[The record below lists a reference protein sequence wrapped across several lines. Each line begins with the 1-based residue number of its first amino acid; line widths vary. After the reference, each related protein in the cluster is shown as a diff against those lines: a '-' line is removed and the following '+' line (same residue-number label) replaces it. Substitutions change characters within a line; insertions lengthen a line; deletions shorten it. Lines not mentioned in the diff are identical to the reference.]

1 MKTTRSAGS
10 KDPAPQSED
19 PALPHSA
26 IIPHAEPHPGIVP
39 HPPIP
44 TSPVDRL
51 LRAAIAALVVAQA
64 AVVGLQVV
72 GRHVL
77 RQPAPWTEEIARLL
91 LVWLMCA
98 GGIAALRHAQ
108 HPRVTVLVRLL
119 SDSRRAA
126 VDRGLRLVLLAFF
139 ASLIVPAWRLTVSSA
154 GEELPAS
161 GLSGAAISAVLPAA
175 LVLMSLTILQQ
186 LYVEGS
192 GAWRDRSALTWSLGA
207 SALAIASVLVPLLG
221 GAAPLLVLISGF
233 LVTAALGMPLAFT
246 LALTSLTYLLGI
258 GGVSLIILPI
268 KILGGVDS
276 FVLLAI
282 PLFIVAGALMESG
295 GISERIVA
303 LAMAIVGRVRGGLAM
318 VAVVAEVLFSG
329 ISGST
334 AADVSAISSLLV
346 PSMRRSGYS
355 GAESVSVVA
364 AASAMGILVPPCLT
378 MVVLGSLVNLS
389 IVTLFL
395 AGFVPA
401 FILAAALLVLI
412 ALRARRQ
419 GWPVSGRVT
428 GSDLARAAR
437 RAIMPLGLPVLLFGG
452 IFSGA
457 TTVTEAAL
465 LAVVY
470 ALLAGLFLGE
480 RSSRDITAQLAQ
492 SGVVTATTLWV
503 LAAASA
509 FAWILVREWV
519 PQTLGEWIGGAGV
532 GRVGFL
538 ALTVVIFVVIGAL
551 LEGLPALLIFGPILF
566 PISKAVGLDPV
577 HYGIVIVAAMGIA
590 FFLPPV
596 GVGLSIA
603 AGIARV
609 DIDDVSRSYVPYLV
623 ALLVGLAL
631 ISAFPVL
638 TLVLPRLLLGYKG

>member
-1 MKTTRSAGS
+1 MTGVLSSA
-10 KDPAPQSED
+10 P
-19 PALPHSA
+19 PALSRADRALQWSIA
-26 IIPHAEPHPGIVP
+26 I
-39 HPPIP
+39 
-44 TSPVDRL
+44 
-51 LRAAIAALVVAQA
+51 LVIAQA
-64 AVVGLQVV
+64 SVVGLQVV
-72 GRHVL
+72 ARHIM
-77 RQPAPWTEEIARLL
+77 RQPIPWTEEIARLL
-91 LVWLMCA
+91 LVWLMCG

-119 SDSRRAA
+119 SASHRQA
-126 VDRGLRLVLLAFF
+126 VERGLRLVLLVFF
-139 ASLIVPAWRLTVSSA
+139 LYLVVPAWRLTLASA
-154 GEELPAS
+154 GERLPAS
-161 GLSGAAISAVLPAA
+161 GLSGAAISVVLPVA
-175 LVLMSLTILQQ
+175 LLLMSTVLVQQ
-186 LYVEGS
+186 LL
-192 GAWRDRSALTWSLGA
+192 RDRFWHERSSLPWSLGA
-207 SALAIASVLVPLLG
+207 AGLAIASVLVPLLA
-221 GAAPLLVLISGF
+221 GAAPLVVLVSGF
-233 LVTAALGMPLAFT
+233 LVTAALGLPLAFT

-282 PLFIVAGALMESG
+282 PLFILAGALMESG
-295 GISERIVA
+295 GISERIVD

-318 VAVVAEVLFSG
+318 VAVVAEILFSG

-334 AADVSAISSLLV
+334 TADVSAISSLLV
-346 PSMRRSGYS
+346 PSMKRGGYS
-355 GAESVSVVA
+355 GPESVSVVA

-395 AGFVPA
+395 AGFIPA

-412 ALRARRQ
+412 AIRARRQ
-419 GWPVSGRVT
+419 NWPVSRPPSRAHLG
-428 GSDLARAAR
+428 RAAR
-437 RAIMPLGLPVLLFGG
+437 RAIVPLGLPVLLFGG

-470 ALLAGLFLGE
+470 ALVAGTFIGGVRRPALEG
-480 RSSRDITAQLAQ
+480 QLTQ
-492 SGVVTATTLWV
+492 SGIVTATTLWV

-519 PQTLGEWIGGAGV
+519 PQTLGEWMGSVGAG
-532 GRVGFL
+532 RAGFL
-538 ALTVVIFVVIGAL
+538 AMTIVLFVVIGAL

-566 PISKAVGLDPV
+566 PIGRALGVDPV

-596 GVGLSIA
+596 GVGLTIA

-609 DIDDVSRSYVPYLV
+609 DIDDVSRAYVPYLV
-623 ALLVGLAL
+623 ALLAGLAL
-631 ISAFPVL
+631 IAAFPGL
-638 TLVLPRLLLGYKG
+638 TLVLPRLLLGYAR

>member
-1 MKTTRSAGS
+1 MSAPGS
-10 KDPAPQSED
+10 QAIPHGLSAADVEPAGERPAPSL
-19 PALPHSA
+19 A
-26 IIPHAEPHPGIVP
+26 
-39 HPPIP
+39 
-44 TSPVDRL
+44 DRL
-51 LRAAIAALVVAQA
+51 VLWTIAILVGALC

-72 GRHVL
+72 GRYLFH
-77 RQPAPWTEEIARLL
+77 QPFPWTEEVARLI
-91 LVWLMCA
+91 LVWVMCA
-98 GGIAALRHAQ
+98 GGVSALSHGE
-108 HPRVTVLVRLL
+108 HPRVTALIRRLR
-119 SDSRRAA
+119 DDRRAA
-126 VDRGLRLVLLAFF
+126 VERGLRLVLIGFFLA
-139 ASLIVPAWRLTVSSA
+139 LVGPAWRLTVASA
-154 GEELPAS
+154 AELLPAS
-161 GLSGAAISAVLPAA
+161 GLSGAAISAVLPVA
-175 LVLMSLTILQQ
+175 LILMIIVLLNEL
-186 LYVEGS
+186 
-192 GAWRDRSALTWSLGA
+192 WRDGLRVWLDA
-207 SALAIASVLVPLLG
+207 SALRWSAGAALLTLASVGIPILV
-221 GAAPLLVLISGF
+221 GASPLLVLVLGF
-233 LVTAALGMPLAFT
+233 LTTAALGVPLAFT
-246 LALTSLTYLLGI
+246 LALTSLTYLIGI
-258 GGVSLIILPI
+258 GGVGLIILPI

-282 PLFIVAGALMESG
+282 PLFVLGGALMESA

-318 VAVVAEVLFSG
+318 VVVVAEIIFSG

-346 PSMRRSGYS
+346 PSMRKAGYS
-355 GAESVSVVA
+355 GPESVSVVA

-401 FILAAALLVLI
+401 LLLAGVLLVLI
-412 ALRARRQ
+412 GIRARRQ
-419 GWPVSGRVT
+419 NWPVAEKASR
-428 GSDLARAAR
+428 SDLARASR
-437 RAIMPLGLPVLLFGG
+437 RAIVPLGLPVLLFGG
-452 IFSGA
+452 IFSGL

-470 ALLAGLFLGE
+470 ALVVEFSLGGINGRGLVE
-480 RSSRDITAQLAQ
+480 RLAQ

-519 PQTLGEWIGGAGV
+519 PQALGEWITSIGAGQ
-532 GRVGFL
+532 VGFF
-538 ALTVVIFVVIGAL
+538 ALTIAVFVVIGAL

-566 PISKAVGLDPV
+566 PISRAVGVDPV

-596 GVGLSIA
+596 GVGLTIA

-609 DIDDVSRSYVPYLV
+609 DIDDVSRTYVPYLI
-623 ALLVGLAL
+623 ALMVGLAL
-631 ISAFPVL
+631 IAAFPWF
-638 TLVLPRLLLGYKG
+638 TLVLPRLFLGYSG

>member
-1 MKTTRSAGS
+1 VSA
-10 KDPAPQSED
+10 PAPD
-19 PALPHSA
+19 ASA
-26 IIPHAEPHPGIVP
+26 
-39 HPPIP
+39 P
-44 TSPVDRL
+44 TAADRVL
-51 LRAAIAALVVAQA
+51 HWSVASVVVAQA

-77 RQPAPWTEEIARLL
+77 RQPIPWTEEIARLL
-91 LVWLMCA
+91 LVWLMCI
-98 GGIAALRHAQ
+98 GGVCALRHGQ
-108 HPRVTVLVRLL
+108 HPRVTVLVCLL
-119 SDSRRAA
+119 SEPRRRA
-126 VDRGLRLVLLAFF
+126 VDRGMRVVLLGFF
-139 ASLIVPAWRLTVSSA
+139 LMLLGPAWRLTLASA
-154 GEELPAS
+154 GERLPAS
-161 GLSGAAISAVLPAA
+161 GLSGAAISVVLPVA
-175 LVLMSLTILQQ
+175 LLLMSAVIVQQ
-186 LYVEGS
+186 FLNEGLA
-192 GAWRDRSALTWSLGA
+192 AWRDRSSLAWALGA
-207 SALAIASVLVPLLG
+207 AALSMASVLVPLVAD
-221 GAAPLLVLISGF
+221 AAPLLVLVSGF
-233 LVTAALGMPLAFT
+233 LTTAALGLPLAFT

-258 GGVSLIILPI
+258 GGVSVIILPI

-282 PLFIVAGALMESG
+282 PLFILGGALMETG
-295 GISERIVA
+295 GISERIVD

-346 PSMRRSGYS
+346 PSMRRGGYS
-355 GAESVSVVA
+355 GPEAVSVVA

-401 FILAAALLVLI
+401 FILAGVLLMLI
-412 ALRARRQ
+412 AVRARREA
-419 GWPVSGRVT
+419 WPVSPPPSRAH
-428 GSDLARAAR
+428 LARAAR
-437 RAIMPLGLPVLLFGG
+437 RAIVPLGLPVLLFGG

-470 ALLAGLFLGE
+470 ALAAGVWLNGIRRTE
-480 RSSRDITAQLAQ
+480 VAHQLAR
-492 SGVVTATTLWV
+492 SGIVTATTLWV
-503 LAAASA
+503 LAAAAA

-519 PQTLGEWIGGAGV
+519 PQTLGEWIAGAG
-532 GRVGFL
+532 RVTFF
-538 ALTVVIFVVIGAL
+538 ALTIAIFVIIGAL

-566 PISKAVGLDPV
+566 PISRSIGVDPV

-603 AGIARV
+603 AGVARV
-609 DIDDVSRSYVPYLV
+609 EIDHVSRAYVPYLV
-623 ALLVGLAL
+623 ALLIGLAV
-631 ISAFPVL
+631 IAIFPFF
-638 TLVLPRLLLGYKG
+638 TLLLPRMILGYRG